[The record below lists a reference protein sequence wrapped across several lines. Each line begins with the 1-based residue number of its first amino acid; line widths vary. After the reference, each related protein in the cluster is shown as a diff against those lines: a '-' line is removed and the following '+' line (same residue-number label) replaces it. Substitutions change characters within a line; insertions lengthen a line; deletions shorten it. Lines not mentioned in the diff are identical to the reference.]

1 MSWRRASGNSVR
13 MDWDAIVVGAGPAGC
28 AAATFLAR
36 DGMRVLLL
44 EKASHPTPRVCG
56 EYLSPGCLPLLERLG
71 ILSDLRQTGARPI
84 NGMQL
89 HTAHGRHWHVRFPRS
104 SMFPSP
110 VHGLAIPRELL
121 DSHLLCAAVASG
133 TQFQVGFQ
141 CGDLIHERGRVAGVS
156 GRLQGR
162 IASFRGQLVVG
173 ADGRNSVVA
182 RRLGAVERLAWL
194 EKMAL
199 VAHMEGVERA
209 EDMGEIFLGTDRYA
223 ILNPVTAAST
233 NVGVVLSRRHFSPA
247 ADPTSLLREV
257 ADTLPGL
264 APRLRSARFLG
275 RVRCLGPL
283 AYRVSHLA
291 APGCALVGDATGF
304 LDPFTGEGIYAGLRS
319 AELATRFAL
328 AELRGGRS
336 EAPDMRA
343 YGLAWKRETATRW
356 RLCALL
362 QHVLRRR
369 LLADWLVALLA
380 ASPPLANRLTA
391 VIGNLPPERF

>member
-1 MSWRRASGNSVR
+1 MSWRSPSGDKVR

-36 DGMRVLLL
+36 DGIRVLLL
-44 EKASHPTPRVCG
+44 EKSSLPTPRVCG
-56 EYLSPGCLPLLERLG
+56 EYLSPGCLPILERLG
-71 ILSDLRQTGARPI
+71 VLSDLRQAGARPI
-84 NGMQL
+84 RGMQL
-89 HTAHGRHWHVRFPRS
+89 HTARGRSWQIR
-104 SMFPSP
+104 FPSP
-110 VHGLAIPRELL
+110 RTSPNVVHGLAIPRELL
-121 DSHLLCAAVASG
+121 DSHLLRAANAAGV
-133 TQFQVGFQ
+133 QFQAEFQ
-141 CGDLIHERGRVAGVS
+141 SADLLREDGCVAGVS

-162 IASFRGQLVVG
+162 IASFRGRLVVG

-209 EDMGEIFLGTDRYA
+209 EDFGEIFLGTDRYA
-223 ILNPVTAAST
+223 ILNPVTPAST
-233 NVGVVLSRRHFSPA
+233 NVGVVLSRRDFSPG
-247 ADPTSLLREV
+247 ADPSSLLREV
-257 ADTLPGL
+257 AVTLPGL
-264 APRLRSARFLG
+264 APRLRSAGFLG

-291 APGCALVGDATGF
+291 VPGCALIGDATGF

-319 AELATRFAL
+319 AELAARFAL
-328 AELRGGRS
+328 AELRERRS
-336 EAPDMRA
+336 DAPDMRA
-343 YGLAWKRETATRW
+343 YGAAWRRETAARW

-362 QHVLRRR
+362 QRVLRRR
-369 LLADWLVALLA
+369 LLAHWLVALLA

-391 VIGNLPPERF
+391 AIGNLSPERT